1 MIFVN
6 VVIFTRFCAWL
17 WTKFFCL
24 YIGRCRHFSL
34 RRCWKND
41 VTKKWFSAHE
51 IQSLS
56 QNQIIVDYH
65 LSREHDTIDEQ
76 KYGLLSQCVFL
87 NCFLYLDDFYVFS
100 GSTCFLILPVI
111 VSIFRSEGVGNI
123 DIMLVSVFLIFLDR
137 GIKIRNMLGL
147 AITIQTNRPK
157 QLMWRKRKHK
167 KNSVHRLNEVSAK
180 GVVYST
186 QSKSVWKACVGDVC
200 PSDSCWICIEI
211 FLAWISVIYT
221 SYANRLAEDII
232 SMSRC
237 CASGSLPPKI
247 GYATATC
254 FL

>member
-1 MIFVN
+1 
-6 VVIFTRFCAWL
+6 
-17 WTKFFCL
+17 
-24 YIGRCRHFSL
+24 
-34 RRCWKND
+34 
-41 VTKKWFSAHE
+41 
-51 IQSLS
+51 LS

-186 QSKSVWKACVGDVC
+186 QSKSV
-200 PSDSCWICIEI
+200 
-211 FLAWISVIYT
+211 
-221 SYANRLAEDII
+221 
-232 SMSRC
+232 
-237 CASGSLPPKI
+237 
-247 GYATATC
+247 
-254 FL
+254 